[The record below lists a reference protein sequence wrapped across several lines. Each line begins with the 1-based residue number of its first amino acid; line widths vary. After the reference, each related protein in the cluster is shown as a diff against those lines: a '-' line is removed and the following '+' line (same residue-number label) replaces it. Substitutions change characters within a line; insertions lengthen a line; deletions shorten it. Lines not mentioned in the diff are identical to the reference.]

1 MSQRANISQTPETSP
16 SLFKRVAHSE
26 VAVGDVY
33 KGLRR
38 SRRGPKWYANT
49 EGQDCVDTHRQYY
62 RPLTPIPSHQLGP
75 VLVKKSTG
83 RVPEPAPAGQ
93 SAGGVAGQTQQ
104 SDPHAAGGT
113 CAAAPM
119 EEDDDEDSIP
129 LFTVSVTKAGIEAF
143 LRLLDS
149 ITDAKG

>member
-1 MSQRANISQTPETSP
+1 MSQRANISQTPETNP
-16 SLFKRVAHSE
+16 SLFRRVAHSE

-49 EGQDCVDTHRQYY
+49 EGQDCVDTHRQYF
-62 RPLTPIPSHQLGP
+62 RPLTPIPSHLLGP

-93 SAGGVAGQTQQ
+93 AGGVAGQAQS

-113 CAAAPM
+113 CAAALM
-119 EEDDDEDSIP
+119 EEEEDEDESIQ
-129 LFTVSVTKAGIEAF
+129 LFTISVSKAGLAA
-143 LRLLDS
+143 LMKMA
-149 ITDAKG
+149 DAISDAQG